1 MAPISDRLKQQIL
14 SIIRDDYEE
23 CQFFMASSNL
33 LTNKIK
39 DIADT
44 VQKKE
49 IEFSQ
54 LRDTIGEIGMFI
66 NNTEKRLEEVEEC
79 YTKLVEALAE
89 EKSRS

>member
-1 MAPISDRLKQQIL
+1 MALISDTLKQQIL

-39 DIADT
+39 DIAET
-44 VQKKE
+44 VEKQDL
-49 IEFSQ
+49 EFSK

-89 EKSRS
+89 EKARN